1 MSIIDTILGRGNKA
15 PVPVATPEWPDVE
28 LFVRRLSPQ
37 ERVEFDTESVAQK
50 ANNGVAF
57 VTFAVAFCTVARDS
71 DGAFHRAFANGDWQA
86 LAGDPG
92 SGSAIDRLF
101 DAADELNAL
110 SSAARERLKKK
121 SAAAASSGSICES
134 PAP

>member
-1 MSIIDTILGRGNKA
+1 MGILDRILGRNNKG

-57 VTFAVAFCTVARDS
+57 VTFAVAFCAVTA
-71 DGAFHRAFANGDWQA
+71 DGERAFANGDWQA

-92 SGSAIDRLF
+92 SGSVIDRLF
-101 DAADELNAL
+101 DVADELNAL

-121 SAAAASSGSICES
+121 YATAPPSASNSAL
-134 PAP
+134 PAPSE